1 MRPNLEF
8 PPVSE
13 IFALQLKNTL
23 SYASPEVMIVP
34 ISCDVVHFSVFL
46 EEFVSKLLETN
57 VGMTRENRPFAKE
70 GVEGYPAEA
79 RPVIEEFK

>member
-1 MRPNLEF
+1 MELLPL
-8 PPVSE
+8 SD

-23 SYASPEVMIVP
+23 SYASPEVMIVT
-34 ISCDVVHFSVFL
+34 ISCDVVHFSVFW
-46 EEFVSKLLETN
+46 EEFVSKLPETD
-57 VGMTRENRPFAKE
+57 VGITRENRPFAKE